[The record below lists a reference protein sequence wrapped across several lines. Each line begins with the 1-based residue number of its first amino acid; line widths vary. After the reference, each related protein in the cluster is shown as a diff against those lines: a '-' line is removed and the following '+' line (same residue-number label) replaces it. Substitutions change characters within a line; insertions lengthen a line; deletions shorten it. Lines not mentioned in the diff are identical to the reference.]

1 MLSYEDR
8 ALYTTWNLS
17 FQYIQKQN
25 KSAEKSLRIWAY
37 FNNQDLWFQLLA
49 TGSHE
54 SPEWFATILND
65 ELIFI
70 EVIRLLCDHALIE
83 PVNEFS
89 GYSMHTCVHAWAA
102 HVLNADWEIST
113 ARLALNCVGAAVPTH
128 DVSEHWAIGRRLLPH
143 AR

>member
-1 MLSYEDR
+1 MLCIPHGTCHSSIYR
-8 ALYTTWNLS
+8 SKT
-17 FQYIQKQN
+17 
-25 KSAEKSLRIWAY
+25 
-37 FNNQDLWFQLLA
+37 NQLKNRFEFGHTLIIEDLWFQLLA